1 MKMDDRGM
9 QYWQQ
14 VGQQEQLKQEMIE
27 QHNKLMRD
35 ETIEA
40 EYNEYLDK
48 LNKENQD
55 ENKRDNH

>member
-1 MKMDDRGM
+1 MDDGGM

-14 VGQQEQLKQEMIE
+14 VGQMEQLKQEMIE

-40 EYNEYLDK
+40 EYNEYLDN
-48 LNKENQD
+48 LNEEKQD

>member
-1 MKMDDRGM
+1 MKMDDGGM

-14 VGQQEQLKQEMIE
+14 VGQMEQLKQEMIE

-40 EYNEYLDK
+40 EYNEYLDN
-48 LNKENQD
+48 LNEEKQD

>member
-1 MKMDDRGM
+1 MDDRGM